1 MDCNIAINGGMT
13 LRTFLTYY
21 LLKTTE
27 YNNLFTP
34 ILLTGL
40 DLADNVLIPNKSCTK
55 TYDYQT
61 KDKIV
66 DVISY
71 LMLLYFYETDEYL
84 KLFVIYR
91 LIGIILYVLTRNSD
105 WLIVFVDVVKEYMIY
120 KYIFGK
126 NNNYLPILVF
136 GKVLFEIYFHKIKN
150 SEIKE

>member
-1 MDCNIAINGGMT
+1 MT

>member
-1 MDCNIAINGGMT
+1 MNCNTAINGGMV

-21 LLKTTE
+21 LLKNTKMDM
-27 YNNLFTP
+27 LFTP
-34 ILLTGL
+34 LLLTGL
-40 DLADNVLIPNKSCTK
+40 DLADNVLMQNKNCTK

-84 KLFVIYR
+84 KYFIIYR
-91 LIGIILYVLTRNSD
+91 LIGVKLYVLTRNSD

-120 KYIFGK
+120 KYIFEE
-126 NNNYLPILVF
+126 NNNYLPFLIL

-150 SEIKE
+150 GGIKE